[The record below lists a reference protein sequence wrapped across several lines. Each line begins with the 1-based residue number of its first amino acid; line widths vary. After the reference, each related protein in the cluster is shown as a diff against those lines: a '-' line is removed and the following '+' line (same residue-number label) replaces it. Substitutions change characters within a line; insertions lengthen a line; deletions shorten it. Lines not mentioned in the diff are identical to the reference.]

1 MPTIIIKKA
10 QTFRNNQAL
19 VRKLPEECPIL
30 TRIAKPEQA
39 ITSEKILANGLK
51 GRELRI
57 DLQILVEELLYLCC
71 FYFFRHGFL

>member
-39 ITSEKILANGLK
+39 IITSEKILANGLK
-51 GRELRI
+51 GRELRL
-57 DLQILVEELLYLCC
+57 DLQILV
-71 FYFFRHGFL
+71 